1 MKLRSGR
8 RYANAAD
15 FEHFDVDY
23 AKIEDLY
30 FVDSHFSGDD
40 DDGFFKEWVDDMLN
54 GQVFRAFIREHSIL
68 QNKDVVF
75 MKGESLNL
83 KAICSDSDY
92 KHSVMCQSVSSH
104 SERYSD
110 EQVAL
115 SISLF
120 VQVIGSIARRTA
132 STQEEQH
139 NIPIKGDI
147 TYLLQDQISPLPD
160 EILIGILSRLNTREA
175 SRTSAISK
183 RWRNLW
189 THVTCLNFDEDVV
202 QNKRFDQ
209 FEISARAKWVTQV
222 LQLHQ
227 GSTLDMFRMNRHYS
241 TSVPA
246 TKLGSSLRLKFLQVS
261 NCRQLV
267 RVDIF
272 APNLVEF
279 VYDSRS
285 VYRRGIVLKHAPS
298 LVTVSLAENDESITR
313 AFLSASSCFSCLHTL
328 SLRMNFDLE
337 INMPQEFPELTCLK
351 DLSLEV
357 CNANCG
363 RSLLSLTP
371 LLERSPSLHRLK
383 LQMRWKWNYYKKQSW
398 RDMQKIN
405 RCPHHCLK
413 EVKFCGF
420 LGIGPIIDTDFAM
433 YLIESAM
440 VLEKL
445 IVELETRREIL
456 PEFKATDDILEAI
469 REHVLQ
475 LGTQLPPR
483 AELIII

>member
-1 MKLRSGR
+1 M
-8 RYANAAD
+8 
-15 FEHFDVDY
+15 
-23 AKIEDLY
+23 
-30 FVDSHFSGDD
+30 
-40 DDGFFKEWVDDMLN
+40 
-54 GQVFRAFIREHSIL
+54 
-68 QNKDVVF
+68 
-75 MKGESLNL
+75 
-83 KAICSDSDY
+83 
-92 KHSVMCQSVSSH
+92 
-104 SERYSD
+104 
-110 EQVAL
+110 
-115 SISLF
+115 
-120 VQVIGSIARRTA
+120 QVIGSIARRTA

-147 TYLLQDQISPLPD
+147 TYLLQDWISPLPD

-227 GSTLDMFRMNRHYS
+227 GSTLDVFRMNRHYS

-246 TKLGSSLRLKFLQVS
+246 TKCIEFAARKRVQRLEIEGGHDSLLKKLLESPFKSLRHLSLKNIAVNDELVGHFLSHCEVLEHLCVCRIENLYAVKAVGSSLQLKFLQVS

-298 LVTVSLAENDESITR
+298 LVKVSLAENDESITR
-313 AFLSASSCFSCLHTL
+313 AFLSVSSCFSCLHTL
-328 SLRMNFDLE
+328 SLCMNFDME

-357 CNANCG
+357 CNANYG
-363 RSLLSLTP
+363 QSLLSLTP
-371 LLERSPSLHRLK
+371 LLERSPSLHRLT
-383 LQMRWKWNYYKKQSW
+383 LQMRWKNYYKKQSW

-420 LGIGPIIDTDFAM
+420 LGIGSIINTDFAM
-433 YLIESAM
+433 YLIKSAV

-456 PEFKATDDILEAI
+456 PEFKATDDILEAT
-469 REHVLQ
+469 REHVLE

>member
-1 MKLRSGR
+1 M
-8 RYANAAD
+8 
-15 FEHFDVDY
+15 
-23 AKIEDLY
+23 
-30 FVDSHFSGDD
+30 DSKWLWKKKSSE
-40 DDGFFKEWVDDMLN
+40 K
-54 GQVFRAFIREHSIL
+54 SS
-68 QNKDVVF
+68 
-75 MKGESLNL
+75 GES
-83 KAICSDSDY
+83 DS
-92 KHSVMCQSVSSH
+92 SGSVSSH

-110 EQVAL
+110 EQ
-115 SISLF
+115 F

-246 TKLGSSLRLKFLQVS
+246 TKCIEFAARKRVQRLEIEGGHNSLLKKLLESPFKSLRHLSLKNIAVNDELVGHFLSHCEVLEHLCVCCIENLYAVKAVGSSLRLKFLQVS

-285 VYRRGIVLKHAPS
+285 VYTRGIVLKHAPS
-298 LVTVSLAENDESITR
+298 LVKVSLAENDESITR
-313 AFLSASSCFSCLHTL
+313 AFLSVSSCFSCLHTL
-328 SLRMNFDLE
+328 SLRMNFDLQ

-363 RSLLSLTP
+363 QSLLSLTP
-371 LLERSPSLHRLK
+371 LLERSPSLHRLT

-420 LGIGPIIDTDFAM
+420 LGFGSIIDTDFAM
-433 YLIESAM
+433 YLIECAM

-456 PEFKATDDILEAI
+456 PEFKATDNMLEAT

>member
-1 MKLRSGR
+1 M
-8 RYANAAD
+8 
-15 FEHFDVDY
+15 
-23 AKIEDLY
+23 
-30 FVDSHFSGDD
+30 
-40 DDGFFKEWVDDMLN
+40 
-54 GQVFRAFIREHSIL
+54 
-68 QNKDVVF
+68 
-75 MKGESLNL
+75 
-83 KAICSDSDY
+83 
-92 KHSVMCQSVSSH
+92 
-104 SERYSD
+104 
-110 EQVAL
+110 
-115 SISLF
+115 
-120 VQVIGSIARRTA
+120 QVIGSIARRTA

-246 TKLGSSLRLKFLQVS
+246 TKCIEFAARKRVQRLEIEGGHNSLLKKLLESPFKSLRHLSLKNIAVNDELVGHFLSHCEVLEHLCVCCIENLYAVKAVGSSLRLKFLQVS

-285 VYRRGIVLKHAPS
+285 VYTRGIVLKHAPS
-298 LVTVSLAENDESITR
+298 LVKVSLAENDESITR
-313 AFLSASSCFSCLHTL
+313 AFLSVSSCFSCLHTL
-328 SLRMNFDLE
+328 SLRMNFDLVS
-337 INMPQEFPELTCLK
+337 I
-351 DLSLEV
+351 
-357 CNANCG
+357 
-363 RSLLSLTP
+363 
-371 LLERSPSLHRLK
+371 
-383 LQMRWKWNYYKKQSW
+383 
-398 RDMQKIN
+398 
-405 RCPHHCLK
+405 
-413 EVKFCGF
+413 
-420 LGIGPIIDTDFAM
+420 
-433 YLIESAM
+433 
-440 VLEKL
+440 
-445 IVELETRREIL
+445 
-456 PEFKATDDILEAI
+456 
-469 REHVLQ
+469 
-475 LGTQLPPR
+475 
-483 AELIII
+483 